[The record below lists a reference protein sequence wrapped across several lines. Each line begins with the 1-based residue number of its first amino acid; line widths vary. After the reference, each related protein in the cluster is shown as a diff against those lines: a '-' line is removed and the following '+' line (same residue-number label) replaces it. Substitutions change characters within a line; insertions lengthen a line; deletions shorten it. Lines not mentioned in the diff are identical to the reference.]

1 MKSILF
7 ILGLMIVLPSYS
19 MQLGDMVLGGNGC
32 FGSAKLIQVGASADG
47 RYALPIRAKINKKAG
62 AAFERKTCNLRLP
75 VSLSPNE
82 KLQLVNLSQVVRL
95 VAYKGAEV
103 RTSLSMGVVGSS
115 TIPLNYEVK
124 VTEEDSSIIENLKAD
139 GVVAESACGKNAMIT
154 GNLSL
159 LVNGSSAQAFVS
171 TGTALVTLKVVN
183 CNQ

>member
-1 MKSILF
+1 MRNLSLVLTVF
-7 ILGLMIVLPSYS
+7 ICLPAFS
-19 MQLGDMVLGGNGC
+19 MQLGDIVLGGNGC
-32 FGSAKLIQVGASADG
+32 FGSSKIIAVNSAEG
-47 RYALPIRAKINKKAG
+47 RYALPIRAKVNKKAG
-62 AAFERKTCNLRLP
+62 TGFDRKTCNLRIP
-75 VSLSPNE
+75 VTLNANE

-103 RTSLSMGVVGSS
+103 KTSLSMGVAGQSGA
-115 TIPLNYEVK
+115 PLNYNVK
-124 VTEEDSSIIENLKAD
+124 ITDEDSSIIENLKAD
-139 GVVAESACGKNAMIT
+139 GVVAESTCGKDAMIT

>member
-1 MKSILF
+1 MRAISFIFSVFISIPAF
-7 ILGLMIVLPSYS
+7 A
-19 MQLGDMVLGGNGC
+19 MQLGDVVIGGNGC
-32 FGSAKLIQVGASADG
+32 FGSGKLVPVSSAEG
-47 RYALPIRAKINKKAG
+47 RYALPIRAKINKKSG

-82 KLQLVNLSQVVRL
+82 KLQLVNLSQVMRL

-103 RTSLSMGVVGSS
+103 KSTLTVGIVGQSAV
-115 TIPLNYEVK
+115 PLNFEMK
-124 VTEEDSSIIENLKAD
+124 VAEDDTSVVENLKAN
-139 GVVAESACGKNAMIT
+139 GIVAESGCGQSAMIT

>member
-7 ILGLMIVLPSYS
+7 TLSVLFVLPAFS
-19 MQLGDMVLGGNGC
+19 MQLGDLVIGGNGC
-32 FGSAKLIQVGASADG
+32 FGSSKLIPVSNSDG

-75 VSLSPNE
+75 VSLNPNE
-82 KLQLVNLSQVVRL
+82 KLQLINLSQVVRL

-103 RTSLSMGVVGSS
+103 KTSLSMGIVGSS
-115 TIPLNYEVK
+115 STPLNFDIK
-124 VTEEDSSIIENLKAD
+124 VTDEDSSVIENLKAD
-139 GVVAESACGKNAMIT
+139 GVIAESACGKNAMIT